1 VAELT
6 TDYDADQGP
15 VGLPT
20 RKGATRTLPP
30 SFPSARSSRALD
42 GDDNDEAERRHG
54 ARGDPATG
62 TLALHE
68 TPALRDSDE
77 TDGGDEPDAEELF
90 WRRVDDEYQRWKEE
104 GRP

>member
-1 VAELT
+1 MAELT
-6 TDYDADQGP
+6 TDLDADQGP

-42 GDDNDEAERRHG
+42 GDDDTVEH
-54 ARGDPATG
+54 D
-62 TLALHE
+62 
-68 TPALRDSDE
+68 
-77 TDGGDEPDAEELF
+77 DEPDAEELF

-104 GRP
+104 GRR